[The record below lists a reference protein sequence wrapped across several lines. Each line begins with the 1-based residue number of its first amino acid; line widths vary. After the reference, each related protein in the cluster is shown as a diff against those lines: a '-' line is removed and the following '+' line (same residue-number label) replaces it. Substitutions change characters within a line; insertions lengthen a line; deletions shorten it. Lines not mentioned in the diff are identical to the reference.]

1 MGYVPD
7 KVNFTSDY
15 FEQMMYFANQL
26 VKEGKAY
33 VCESSQEQIEA
44 ERKEKKENV
53 FRLRDKTFS

>member
-15 FEQMMYFANQL
+15 FEQMLYFANRL

-33 VCESSQEQIEA
+33 VCESSQEQIEQ
-44 ERKEKKENV
+44 
-53 FRLRDKTFS
+53 